1 MTFIITNDSVDL
13 LMDARDYDRIADLL
27 AQIYSKYNNMTMKTH
42 HASNIVQPMRNE
54 MQEIL
59 ERALVLNDFMGK
71 LEEKGLI

>member
-1 MTFIITNDSVDL
+1 MIDNLTPLPTT
-13 LMDARDYDRIADLL
+13 MDGREYDRIADLL
-27 AQIYSKYNNMTMKTH
+27 AQIYSKYNNMKMKTH

>member
-1 MTFIITNDSVDL
+1 LTP
-13 LMDARDYDRIADLL
+13 REYDRIADLL
-27 AQIYSKYNNMTMKTH
+27 AQIYTKYNNLKMKTH
-42 HASNIVQPMRNE
+42 HARNIVQPMRNE

>member
-1 MTFIITNDSVDL
+1 
-13 LMDARDYDRIADLL
+13 
-27 AQIYSKYNNMTMKTH
+27 
-42 HASNIVQPMRNE
+42 MRNE